1 MGVNDKESVEKQY
14 QNSNNLN
21 ARISIHDKYS
31 TNKQGF
37 GNWIFDH
44 YEIQDSMSV
53 LELGCGTGSMWTGTD
68 ALVNK
73 CSRLILSDFSD
84 GMLAQ
89 TKETLREMEGIEYR
103 VIDIQDI
110 PYEDNTFDIVI
121 ANMMLYHV
129 PDLQK
134 GLQEVRRVLKAD
146 GTFYCATFGEN
157 GIMEYI
163 YSLFEAYG
171 VKTSMN
177 YAFTLQNGTEKLS
190 KVFADVQRDDYKDS
204 LEVTDVDDMVDYVY
218 SLTNMSALQNL
229 PRTKILDVLESNMVN
244 GILRV
249 PKDYGMF
256 IVKGSRL

>member
-1 MGVNDKESVEKQY
+1 
-14 QNSNNLN
+14 
-21 ARISIHDKYS
+21 
-31 TNKQGF
+31 
-37 GNWIFDH
+37 
-44 YEIQDSMSV
+44 
-53 LELGCGTGSMWTGTD
+53 
-68 ALVNK
+68 
-73 CSRLILSDFSD
+73 
-84 GMLAQ
+84 
-89 TKETLREMEGIEYR
+89 
-103 VIDIQDI
+103 
-110 PYEDNTFDIVI
+110 
-121 ANMMLYHV
+121 
-129 PDLQK
+129 
-134 GLQEVRRVLKAD
+134 
-146 GTFYCATFGEN
+146 
-157 GIMEYI
+157 MEYI